1 MSHADMNNCSGFNE
15 AAAAFS
21 WNSPKK
27 AINPYLDPAEVA
39 QVSALSNLITLY
51 AADNEQEQLR
61 REALSD
67 QVWERYFF
75 NESRDPVQREME
87 QDKLISRAK
96 LAHEQQRFNPDM
108 VILADVNAQPSH
120 ISKPLMQRIE
130 YFSSLGRPKAY
141 SRYLRETIKPCL
153 ERLEHVRESQL
164 STSFR
169 FMASHEGLD
178 GLLIL
183 PEMSQDQ
190 VKRLSTLVAA
200 HMSMCLD
207 AACGDLYATDDVKP
221 EEIRKTWE
229 KVAAETLCL
238 DVIPPAFEQLRRKR
252 NRRKPVP
259 YELIPGSLARMLCAD
274 WWYRKLWKMRCE
286 WREEQLRAVCLV
298 SKKASPY
305 VSYEAVMHK
314 REQRR
319 KSLEFFRSHELVNE
333 DGDTL
338 DMEDVVNA
346 SSSNPAHRRN
356 EMMACVKGLELIAEM
371 RGDCAVF
378 YTITCP
384 SRFHS
389 TLNNGRPNPTWTNAT
404 VRQSSDYLVGMFAA
418 FRKAM
423 HKAGLRWYGVRVAEP
438 HHDGTVHWHLL
449 CFMRKK
455 DRRAITALLRKFAIR
470 EDREELGNNTGPRFK
485 SELINPR
492 KGTPTSYIAKYISK
506 NIDGRGLA
514 GEISKET
521 GKSLRDN
528 AEYVNAWASLHR
540 VQQFRFF
547 GIPGRQA
554 YRELRLLAGQ
564 AARQQGDKK
573 AGVPVLDNPRLDAI
587 LAAADAG
594 CFATYIMKQG
604 GVLVPRKYHL
614 IRTAYEINE
623 EPTAYGDHGIRIY
636 GIWSPIA
643 EGKICTH
650 AVKWKM
656 VRKAVDVQEAVSG
669 LLGALLSPIGLVV
682 TALAGVALV
691 VWKYWQPITAF
702 LGGVVE
708 GFKAAAGPISAAFEP
723 LKPVFQWIGDKVQ
736 ALWGW
741 FTDLLTPVKST
752 SAELQSAAAMGRR
765 FGEALA
771 EGLNMVM
778 HPLDSL
784 KSGVSWLLEKLGI
797 VSKEAAKAK
806 LPESVTRQQPA
817 TVNADGKVMMPSGGF
832 PSWGYGFAGMYDSGG
847 YIPRGQFG
855 IVGENGPEIV
865 NGPANVTS
873 RRNTAALA
881 AVVAGMMGV
890 AAAPAELPP
899 LHPLALP
906 AKGGEAIVSR
916 AATVPLVQRIEAP
929 TQIIIQTQPGQS
941 AQDIA
946 REVAR
951 QLDERER
958 RLKAKARSNYSD
970 QGGYDA

>member
-1 MSHADMNNCSGFNE
+1 MSHADMNNCCGFNE

-39 QVSALSNLITLY
+39 PVSTLSNLITLY

-96 LAHEQQRFNPDM
+96 LAHEQQRFNSDM

-120 ISKPLMQRIE
+120 ISKLLMQRIE

-153 ERLEHVRESQL
+153 ERLEHVRDSQL
-164 STSFR
+164 SASFR

-229 KVAAETLCL
+229 KVAAETLRL

-438 HHDGTVHWHLL
+438 HHDVWTDG
-449 CFMRKK
+449 
-455 DRRAITALLRKFAIR
+455 I
-470 EDREELGNNTGPRFK
+470 GN
-485 SELINPR
+485 
-492 KGTPTSYIAKYISK
+492 TS
-506 NIDGRGLA
+506 G
-514 GEISKET
+514 
-521 GKSLRDN
+521 
-528 AEYVNAWASLHR
+528 V
-540 VQQFRFF
+540 
-547 GIPGRQA
+547 IPGKTITERQA
-554 YRELRLLAGQ
+554 
-564 AARQQGDKK
+564 
-573 AGVPVLDNPRLDAI
+573 
-587 LAAADAG
+587 
-594 CFATYIMKQG
+594 
-604 GVLVPRKYHL
+604 
-614 IRTAYEINE
+614 
-623 EPTAYGDHGIRIY
+623 
-636 GIWSPIA
+636 
-643 EGKICTH
+643 
-650 AVKWKM
+650 
-656 VRKAVDVQEAVSG
+656 
-669 LLGALLSPIGLVV
+669 
-682 TALAGVALV
+682 
-691 VWKYWQPITAF
+691 
-702 LGGVVE
+702 
-708 GFKAAAGPISAAFEP
+708 
-723 LKPVFQWIGDKVQ
+723 
-736 ALWGW
+736 
-741 FTDLLTPVKST
+741 
-752 SAELQSAAAMGRR
+752 
-765 FGEALA
+765 A
-771 EGLNMVM
+771 EGLISNV
-778 HPLDSL
+778 LR
-784 KSGVSWLLEKLGI
+784 VERALERCVK
-797 VSKEAAKAK
+797 
-806 LPESVTRQQPA
+806 QQPPQ
-817 TVNADGKVMMPSGGF
+817 KV
-832 PSWGYGFAGMYDSGG
+832 YD
-847 YIPRGQFG
+847 
-855 IVGENGPEIV
+855 
-865 NGPANVTS
+865 
-873 RRNTAALA
+873 A
-881 AVVAGMMGV
+881 AVSFAFNVGTGNACSSTLVNLLNQRRWADACRQLPRWVYVKGV
-890 AAAPAELPP
+890 FNQGLDN
-899 LHPLALP
+899 
-906 AKGGEAIVSR
+906 R
-916 AATVPLVQRIEAP
+916 R
-929 TQIIIQTQPGQS
+929 
-941 AQDIA
+941 A
-946 REVAR
+946 REMAWC
-951 QLDERER
+951 L
-958 RLKAKARSNYSD
+958 
-970 QGGYDA
+970 QGAN

>member
-1 MSHADMNNCSGFNE
+1 MSHDDMSNSSGFNE

-21 WNSPKK
+21 WNGPKK

-39 QVSALSNLITLY
+39 PESALSNLITLY

-61 REALSD
+61 REALSE

-108 VILADVNAQPSH
+108 VILADVSAQPSH

-153 ERLEHVRESQL
+153 ERLDCVRDSQL
-164 STSFR
+164 SVSFR
-169 FMASHEGLD
+169 FMASHQGLE

-200 HMSMCLD
+200 HMSMCLE

-229 KVAAETLCL
+229 KVAAETLRL
-238 DVIPPAFEQLRRKR
+238 DVIPPAFEKLRRKR

-305 VSYEAVMHK
+305 VSYEAVTHK

-438 HHDGTVHWHLL
+438 HHDGTVHWHLM

-528 AEYVNAWASLHR
+528 AEYVNAWAS
-540 VQQFRFF
+540 
-547 GIPGRQA
+547 
-554 YRELRLLAGQ
+554 
-564 AARQQGDKK
+564 
-573 AGVPVLDNPRLDAI
+573 
-587 LAAADAG
+587 
-594 CFATYIMKQG
+594 
-604 GVLVPRKYHL
+604 
-614 IRTAYEINE
+614 
-623 EPTAYGDHGIRIY
+623 
-636 GIWSPIA
+636 
-643 EGKICTH
+643 
-650 AVKWKM
+650 
-656 VRKAVDVQEAVSG
+656 G
-669 LLGALLSPIGLVV
+669 LP
-682 TALAGVALV
+682 
-691 VWKYWQPITAF
+691 
-702 LGGVVE
+702 
-708 GFKAAAGPISAAFEP
+708 
-723 LKPVFQWIGDKVQ
+723 
-736 ALWGW
+736 
-741 FTDLLTPVKST
+741 
-752 SAELQSAAAMGRR
+752 
-765 FGEALA
+765 
-771 EGLNMVM
+771 
-778 HPLDSL
+778 
-784 KSGVSWLLEKLGI
+784 
-797 VSKEAAKAK
+797 
-806 LPESVTRQQPA
+806 
-817 TVNADGKVMMPSGGF
+817 
-832 PSWGYGFAGMYDSGG
+832 
-847 YIPRGQFG
+847 
-855 IVGENGPEIV
+855 
-865 NGPANVTS
+865 
-873 RRNTAALA
+873 
-881 AVVAGMMGV
+881 
-890 AAAPAELPP
+890 
-899 LHPLALP
+899 
-906 AKGGEAIVSR
+906 
-916 AATVPLVQRIEAP
+916 
-929 TQIIIQTQPGQS
+929 
-941 AQDIA
+941 
-946 REVAR
+946 
-951 QLDERER
+951 
-958 RLKAKARSNYSD
+958 
-970 QGGYDA
+970 

>member
-1 MSHADMNNCSGFNE
+1 MSHADMNNCCGFNE
-15 AAAAFS
+15 ATAAFS

-39 QVSALSNLITLY
+39 PVSALSNLITLY

-120 ISKPLMQRIE
+120 ISKPLMQRIK
-130 YFSSLGRPKAY
+130 YFSNLGRPKAY

-153 ERLEHVRESQL
+153 ERLEHVRDSQL
-164 STSFR
+164 SASFR

-207 AACGDLYATDDVKP
+207 AACGDLYASDDVKP

-229 KVAAETLCL
+229 KVAAETLRL

-356 EMMACVKGLELIAEM
+356 EMMACVKGLELIAEI

-573 AGVPVLDNPRLDAI
+573 AGAPVLDNPRLDAI

-594 CFATYIMKQG
+594 
-604 GVLVPRKYHL
+604 V
-614 IRTAYEINE
+614 
-623 EPTAYGDHGIRIY
+623 
-636 GIWSPIA
+636 
-643 EGKICTH
+643 
-650 AVKWKM
+650 
-656 VRKAVDVQEAVSG
+656 
-669 LLGALLSPIGLVV
+669 
-682 TALAGVALV
+682 
-691 VWKYWQPITAF
+691 
-702 LGGVVE
+702 
-708 GFKAAAGPISAAFEP
+708 
-723 LKPVFQWIGDKVQ
+723 
-736 ALWGW
+736 
-741 FTDLLTPVKST
+741 
-752 SAELQSAAAMGRR
+752 
-765 FGEALA
+765 
-771 EGLNMVM
+771 
-778 HPLDSL
+778 
-784 KSGVSWLLEKLGI
+784 
-797 VSKEAAKAK
+797 
-806 LPESVTRQQPA
+806 
-817 TVNADGKVMMPSGGF
+817 
-832 PSWGYGFAGMYDSGG
+832 
-847 YIPRGQFG
+847 
-855 IVGENGPEIV
+855 
-865 NGPANVTS
+865 
-873 RRNTAALA
+873 
-881 AVVAGMMGV
+881 
-890 AAAPAELPP
+890 LPP
-899 LHPLALP
+899 T
-906 AKGGEAIVSR
+906 S
-916 AATVPLVQRIEAP
+916 
-929 TQIIIQTQPGQS
+929 
-941 AQDIA
+941 
-946 REVAR
+946 
-951 QLDERER
+951 
-958 RLKAKARSNYSD
+958 
-970 QGGYDA
+970 